1 MMKSFDI
8 DAIRADFPILRRTVH
23 GDRPLIYMDSAA
35 TTMKPRHVLDAVRT
49 FDEQHYSNVHRGAHT
64 LAAEATTMFEN
75 ARLSVARFVGAD
87 VAEVVFTKGTTEAI
101 NLIAASWGSAHVK
114 RGDVILVSE
123 MEHHANIVPWQMLAA
138 ERGASVVP
146 VPVYDD
152 GSLDMQ
158 ALDALMTSNVRLLA
172 ITHVSNVLGTVN
184 DVHAICSMARER
196 GIVTVVDGAQ
206 AIQHVNVDVRA
217 IGCDF
222 YVFSAHKLYGPTG
235 IGVLIGR
242 QDILATM
249 PPYQGG
255 GAMIDRVSF
264 QGTTYADAPMRF
276 EAGTPH
282 LEGAIGLA
290 AAIDW
295 FTAIDADAA
304 QQHEKTLLE
313 HAMQAL
319 ASVPGLRVLG
329 TTPTKIGIVSFV
341 VDGVHASDIG
351 MLTDRMGVAL
361 RVGHHCAQPL
371 MDRLGV
377 TSSVRMSFGV
387 HTTVA
392 DVDAACAAIHK
403 SVEMLR

>member
-1 MMKSFDI
+1 
-8 DAIRADFPILRRTVH
+8 
-23 GDRPLIYMDSAA
+23 
-35 TTMKPRHVLDAVRT
+35 
-49 FDEQHYSNVHRGAHT
+49 
-64 LAAEATTMFEN
+64 
-75 ARLSVARFVGAD
+75 
-87 VAEVVFTKGTTEAI
+87 
-101 NLIAASWGSAHVK
+101 
-114 RGDVILVSE
+114 
-123 MEHHANIVPWQMLAA
+123 MLAA

-146 VPVYDD
+146 VPVCDD

-217 IGCDF
+217 VGCDF